1 MAQPKPSSKL
11 YGSITAEEAQ
21 HIAGSIGNTALAEA
35 NLKLQELKKYAEE
48 GQWTWKIA
56 GFFAGLLI
64 VITSSLGLLSN
75 FFGLS
80 FFTALLDVYA
90 IGFGALAC
98 VLEYKD
104 VLLTASARE
113 VIKREA
119 LFLYRPYGRAAFY
132 FFIGLLMVAKGGLLG
147 FIVGAYTMLVGVII
161 FTSSRSA
168 VAALDEIRNN
178 IKSEKDMAL
187 KFAQFDTDNSGA
199 LDSAELA
206 RLCRS
211 LGAQQSLNEL
221 EAALF
226 VLDKN
231 ADGKI
236 SYEEFLDWWQGRQD
250 HIV

>member
-1 MAQPKPSSKL
+1 MAQSKPSSKL
-11 YGSITAEEAQ
+11 YGSISAEEAQ
-21 HIAGSIGNTALAEA
+21 HIAGSIGNTALTEA

-113 VIKREA
+113 VIRREA

-168 VAALDEIRNN
+168 VAALDEIRNSM
-178 IKSEKDMAL
+178 KTEKDVAL

-211 LGAQQSLNEL
+211 LGAQQTLNEL

-236 SYEEFLDWWQGRQD
+236 SYEEFIDWWQGRDD